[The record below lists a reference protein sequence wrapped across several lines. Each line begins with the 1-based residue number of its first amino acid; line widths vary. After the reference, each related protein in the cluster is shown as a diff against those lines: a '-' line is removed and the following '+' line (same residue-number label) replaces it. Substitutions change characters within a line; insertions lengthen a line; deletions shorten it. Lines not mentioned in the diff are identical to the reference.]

1 MLEDC
6 KYLGTTPFAI
16 LARHGFIAQSLIRS
30 LVSKKIITADESGK
44 FFTLKTVAGEFID
57 DADKILDG
65 RLKKKEFMI
74 KYGHL
79 RPGTYD
85 IRSQRYD
92 KIEDYFKKGK
102 VSSNKRQSRK
112 FKFSQEVK
120 QNIQKLLKKEKLDIN
135 VEKFLNTLQK
145 QLRLENMQ
153 NLYLVRM

>member
-1 MLEDC
+1 
-6 KYLGTTPFAI
+6 
-16 LARHGFIAQSLIRS
+16 
-30 LVSKKIITADESGK
+30 
-44 FFTLKTVAGEFID
+44 
-57 DADKILDG
+57 
-65 RLKKKEFMI
+65 MI

-135 VEKFLNTLQK
+135 VEKFFEYIAKATKAREYAKFVFSKNVSEA
-145 QLRLENMQ
+145 LECIEKFGKKE
-153 NLYLVRM
+153 

>member
-1 MLEDC
+1 M
-6 KYLGTTPFAI
+6 
-16 LARHGFIAQSLIRS
+16 Q
-30 LVSKKIITADESGK
+30 VSRYHLCYISKTWFYSSVIDKIIGIKKIITADESEN
-44 FFTLKTVAGEFID
+44 FFHIKTVAGEFID

-102 VSSNKRQSRK
+102 VSFQ
-112 FKFSQEVK
+112 
-120 QNIQKLLKKEKLDIN
+120 
-135 VEKFLNTLQK
+135 
-145 QLRLENMQ
+145 
-153 NLYLVRM
+153 

>member
-1 MLEDC
+1 M
-6 KYLGTTPFAI
+6 
-16 LARHGFIAQSLIRS
+16 Q
-30 LVSKKIITADESGK
+30 VSRYNSFCYISKTWFYSSVIDKIIGIKNNYCRRIRK
-44 FFTLKTVAGEFID
+44 FFSSIKTVAGEFID

-102 VSSNKRQSRK
+102 VSSNKDN
-112 FKFSQEVK
+112 QESL
-120 QNIQKLLKKEKLDIN
+120 NFLKK
-135 VEKFLNTLQK
+135 LNKTYK
-145 QLRLENMQ
+145 N
-153 NLYLVRM
+153 YLKKKN